1 MKPMNIATIA
11 KPIMELTQKCY
22 AQSQE
27 SSMTPDEIQLNKDI
41 KTLQQSLIEARNS
54 LEQQQAV
61 QRAAL
66 LSMQKTLAS
75 FSQRQQIAN

>member
-1 MKPMNIATIA
+1 MCP
-11 KPIMELTQKCY
+11 E
-22 AQSQE
+22 
-27 SSMTPDEIQLNKDI
+27 EIQLHKDI
-41 KTLQQSLIEARNS
+41 QTLQQSMIDARDS

-75 FSQRQQIAN
+75 FSQRRLSL